1 MSAEAEDP
9 HTPWSRLL
17 VVGIALAAVLATIV
31 LAFLWPTITASVKD
45 LPIAIA
51 GPSAQVSQ
59 LEDSLDERSPGTFE
73 VAAVDDR
80 DAAVDLIETLEAYGA
95 IVLGQQPEV
104 LVSSAASPIVAQ
116 LLGSLAPVL
125 QAQLAA
131 AAAAQGIVP
140 PAPISVEVSDVVPLA
155 STDARGTVLAASSF
169 PLLLGGMLG
178 GIAIS
183 VGVIG
188 VWRRVTAL
196 LVYALA
202 GGFGLAGIMQGWFG
216 ALQGDYVVNAA
227 AVSLALLAIGGVI
240 VGFAS
245 VMGRPGIA
253 VGPILFL
260 LVANPIASAAQPLE
274 FLAEPWGAIGQW
286 FPPGAAATLLREL
299 SYLPAR
305 GHALPL
311 ARARRLGRRGHPAL
325 RAGPLPGEGC
335 CHERRSR
342 GGRGLSMARATPAWV
357 SWAERPPAPCRR
369 SGQPTVAQIRVPA
382 PEGGWERESEQRE
395 RSRRP
400 EAADRA
406 QAVDQEAGCG

>member
-51 GPSAQVSQ
+51 GLSAQVSQ

-80 DAAVDLIETLEAYGA
+80 DAAVDLIETREAYGA

-299 SYLPAR
+299 SYFPRADMLFPWLVLAVWAVAGILLSVL
-305 GHALPL
+305 GHY
-311 ARARRLGRRGHPAL
+311 
-325 RAGPLPGEGC
+325 
-335 CHERRSR
+335 
-342 GGRGLSMARATPAWV
+342 
-357 SWAERPPAPCRR
+357 
-369 SGQPTVAQIRVPA
+369 
-382 PEGGWERESEQRE
+382 RE
-395 RSRRP
+395 RGAATSAALE
-400 EAADRA
+400 EAAA
-406 QAVDQEAGCG
+406 